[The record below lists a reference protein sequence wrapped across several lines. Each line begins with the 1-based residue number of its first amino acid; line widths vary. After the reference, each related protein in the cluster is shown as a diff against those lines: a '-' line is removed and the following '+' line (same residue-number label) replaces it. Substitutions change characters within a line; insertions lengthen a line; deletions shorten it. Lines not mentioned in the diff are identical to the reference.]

1 MRNVAFACLLALA
14 LAFSTGSAT
23 RKTVDD
29 GTVIE
34 DVFLISPERPSP
46 VPHVSVVIRNGR
58 IAQIAPGLVAGPHA
72 TRIDGHDRFLIPGLI
87 DSHVHVGDPG
97 PLDDDAAA
105 AHPELLQAY
114 QSRLPRAFLAFGF
127 TTLVDLNSREQDRAR
142 FITAP
147 AHPNLYH
154 CGPAVHILGGYGAQ
168 RPPKAAPP
176 ANPANLVYQAA
187 QAKNSPAFLD
197 PRDYPPARALH
208 RAVQPGVTRET

>member
-14 LAFSTGSAT
+14 LAFSPGSAT
-23 RKTVDD
+23 RKTVE
-29 GTVIE
+29 GGSVIG
-34 DVFLISPERPSP
+34 DVGLIARERPSA

-154 CGPAVHILGGYGAQ
+154 CGPAVHILGGYRAQ
-168 RPPKAAPP
+168 RPPKDAAA
-176 ANPANLVYQAA
+176 ANAANLVYPAA
-187 QAKNSPAFLD
+187 PPQDWPTFLH
-197 PRDYPPARALH
+197 PPAYN
-208 RAVQPGVTRET
+208 P